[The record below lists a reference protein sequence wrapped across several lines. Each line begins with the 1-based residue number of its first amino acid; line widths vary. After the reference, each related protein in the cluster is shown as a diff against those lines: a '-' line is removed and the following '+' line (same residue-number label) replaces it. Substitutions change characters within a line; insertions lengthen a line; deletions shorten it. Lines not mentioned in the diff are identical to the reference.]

1 MVNSK
6 FKIYRAFA
14 YYRLSKDDGDKG
26 ESNSIINQRK
36 LVSEFVSASDDIQLA
51 GECYD
56 DGYTGTNFDRPGFQ
70 KLFKALESGKTDC
83 VIVKDLSR
91 LGRDYIETGK
101 YIEKIFPSM
110 GIRFIAINDHVDSL
124 QKDQSDEIIIPF
136 KNLINDSYCRE
147 LSIKLRKQFKVQ
159 RGNGEFIGNFACY
172 GYRKSRE
179 DKHKLVIDEDAAD
192 VVRMIFAKR
201 IEGYSCQNI
210 AEYLNSYGF
219 LAPSD
224 YKRSIGENY
233 QSGFKEK
240 DQSKWGHVQVR
251 RILTNRIYVGD
262 LEQGKRSSPNYKIK
276 KLQEKNKDEWIV
288 VQGTHE
294 AIVSEEVFQTVERI
308 MQMDS
313 YTAPAEDKVYPLSGI
328 MFCKDCGSSMIRRKV
343 IRADREF
350 CYYICNGNKKKK
362 ICASSHSMER
372 DSLHEKILHAIQM
385 QINMIVEMEELLEEM
400 GSQAI
405 LDIKVKRFN
414 SQIEKK
420 TRELEQQQE
429 FRMKLYENKVEG
441 LITHEEY
448 LMMRQ
453 KYTERIEETTK
464 LLEKLEKE
472 RQEAME
478 QNAMD
483 CSWMQSFKENRN
495 VKELTRELVVT
506 LIDRIEVCEDKSIE
520 ITFRFRDEYRQ
531 LQEYLGSAAET
542 AAI

>member
-1 MVNSK
+1 MVDTRI
-6 FKIYRAFA
+6 KIYNAFA

-26 ESNSIINQRK
+26 ESNSIVNQRK

-56 DGYTGTNFDRPGFQ
+56 DGYTGTNFDRPGFL
-70 KLFKALESGKTDC
+70 KLLKALESGKADC

-159 RGNGEFIGNFACY
+159 RGNGEFIGNFACF
-172 GYRKSRE
+172 GYRKSKE

-192 VVRMIFAKR
+192 VVRLIFARR
-201 IEGYSCQNI
+201 IEGYSCQSI

-219 LAPSD
+219 LSPSD

-233 QSGFKEK
+233 KSGFKES
-240 DQSKWGHVQVR
+240 DTSKWGHMQVR

-262 LEQGKRSSPNYKIK
+262 LEQGKRSSPNYKVK
-276 KLQEKNKDEWIV
+276 KIQEKDREEWIV
-288 VQGTHE
+288 VPGAHE
-294 AIVSEEVFQTVERI
+294 AVVTEEVFQTVQKI
-308 MQMDS
+308 MRMDS
-313 YTAPAEDKVYPLSGI
+313 YTAPSEDKAYPLSGI
-328 MFCKDCGSSMIRRKV
+328 LFCKDCGSSMIRRKV
-343 IRADREF
+343 IRRGREF
-350 CYYICNGNKKKK
+350 CYYICNGHKKKK
-362 ICASSHSMER
+362 ICTDSHSVER
-372 DSLHEKILHAIQM
+372 DSLHKKILHAIQM
-385 QINMIVEMEELLEEM
+385 QIQLIVEMEGLLEEM
-400 GSQAI
+400 GSQAV
-405 LDIKVKRFN
+405 LDIKVKRLG

-420 TRELEQQQE
+420 KQDLERQE
-429 FRMKLYENKVEG
+429 GFRLKLYENKVEG

-453 KYTERIEETTK
+453 KYTARIEETMGI
-464 LLEKLEKE
+464 LERLEKE
-472 RQEAME
+472 RQAAME
-478 QNAMD
+478 QNALD

-495 VKELTRELVVT
+495 VQELTRELVVT
-506 LIDRIEVCEDKSIE
+506 LIDRIEVFEDKSIE

-531 LQEYLGSAAET
+531 LQEYLDGAAGK